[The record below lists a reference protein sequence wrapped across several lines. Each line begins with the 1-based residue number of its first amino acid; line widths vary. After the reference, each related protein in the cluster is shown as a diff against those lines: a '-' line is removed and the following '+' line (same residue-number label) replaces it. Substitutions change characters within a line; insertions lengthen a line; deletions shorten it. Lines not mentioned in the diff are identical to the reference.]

1 MDFSRRF
8 LSAMMIFAAL
18 VCAGLRAQTPSAIF
32 ATNSA
37 GSYAAAAETNGNGFL
52 KVANIEGSILE
63 DSTVLMTAKYMKWYI
78 DGDATDGAF
87 RLYSDSASY
96 ISAGAHDADATVI
109 SLGGRG
115 TAARFF
121 RNRGRLCTIERG
133 DTLCLVLHRRTDKK
147 GSTWVD
153 FRLVSAAKVD
163 GTNSVAATLAPMPEQ
178 GTIERD
184 VYGGRIYTGHFNA
197 NQISAAIDNSTTSLD
212 LTGAVLP
219 LHPADFTFT
228 GATNC
233 IVYVKAEAL
242 RKIVPRSWKNVVTV
256 GPGGARLVRYMQI
269 ADGAPFHAMYPFTV
283 GGDSLTYTRIVPAEG
298 WNTIVLPFTMAT
310 APASLVVAEIMS
322 VGDSAI
328 TLEYTRKIVANRPY
342 IFRIGERKYDNYT
355 AVFKT
360 KNVFNLVPAT
370 PDIAAAEQSDF
381 RGTFSKINVADSG
394 GKWLLLAP
402 DGYSFAPAAAGSFLS
417 PFRCG
422 IYNTTGTKTITH
434 K

>member
-1 MDFSRRF
+1 MDLSHRF
-8 LSAMMIFAAL
+8 LPAMAAL
-18 VCAGLRAQTPSAIF
+18 AAWVCVGLRAQTPGAIF

-78 DGDATDGAF
+78 DGNASATF
-87 RLYSDSASY
+87 RLYSDSARY
-96 ISAGAHDADATVI
+96 ISTGGHDADGTVI
-109 SLGGRG
+109 NLGGRN
-115 TAARFF
+115 TAALFF
-121 RNRGRLCTIERG
+121 SQRGRLCTIERG

-153 FRLVSAAKVD
+153 FRLVSAAKVN
-163 GTNSVAATLAPMPEQ
+163 GASSVAATLAPMPEQ

-184 VYGGRIYTGHFNA
+184 IHGGKIYTGHFNA
-197 NQISAAIDNSTTSLD
+197 HQISTAIDNSTTSLD

-219 LHPADFTFT
+219 LHPVDFTFT

-233 IVYVKAEAL
+233 IVYVKPAAL

-256 GPGGARLVRYMQI
+256 GPDGARLVRIMQI

-283 GGDSLTYTRIVPAEG
+283 SGDSLTYTRIVPAEG
-298 WNTIVLPFTMAT
+298 WNTLVLPFTMET
-310 APASLVVAEIMS
+310 APASLVVAEITS

-342 IFRIGERKYDNYT
+342 LFRIAERKYDNYT

-360 KNVFNLVPAT
+360 KNFFNSVPAT
-370 PDIAAAEQSDF
+370 PDVVATEQGAL
-381 RGTFSKINVADSG
+381 RGTFSQIDIADGG

-422 IYNTTGTKTITH
+422 IYNATGTKTITH